1 MNLDKDTT
9 ATAYE
14 APANAPYIAPATEP
28 RRPRRLRNT
37 VIVFVVALLAGAGLT
52 VYALSHFGVL
62 NADAQAMLGAETA
75 EVAAAPDRA
84 TSPAMFAEPP
94 AATGDSGLSL
104 RMADLESRL
113 ARITVQA
120 DMASGNAARA
130 EGLLIAFATRR
141 ALDSGRSLGYL
152 DEQLQLRFGAA
163 QPEAVSIIREFAEN
177 PITQEALID
186 ELESLSGALT
196 TDTDDGFWGSLQRE
210 AAELFLIRHAGT
222 PSTAS
227 AQRLDRARRFVR
239 NGNVAAAIAE
249 VEKMPGS
256 AKAAGW
262 LDRARRYAKV
272 QEQLDVLETAAIFE
286 PKMLRD
292 TRGSVVEQ
300 PSPVPS
306 RAPVSTLP

>member
-1 MNLDKDTT
+1 MTLDKDTT
-9 ATAYE
+9 TPDYA
-14 APANAPYIAPATEP
+14 APYPAAPDMSGP
-28 RRPRRLRNT
+28 RPRRTRMRT
-37 VIVFVVALLAGAGLT
+37 MAIGILLALFAGAAIA
-52 VYALSHFGVL
+52 VYALLYFGAL
-62 NADAQAMLGAETA
+62 NPRAEAVLGAESA
-75 EVAAAPDRA
+75 AVAPSTVTDVAPARLA
-84 TSPAMFAEPP
+84 NVPVT
-94 AATGDSGLSL
+94 TGDSGLSL
-104 RMADLESRL
+104 RMADLETRL

-163 QPEAVSIIREFAEN
+163 QPEAVAIIREFSAN

-196 TDTDDGFWGSLQRE
+196 TDTDEGFWGNVQRE
-210 AAELFLIRHAGT
+210 FEELFLIRRAGT
-222 PSTAS
+222 TSTAS
-227 AQRLDRARRFVR
+227 ATRLDRARRFVR
-239 NGNVAAAIAE
+239 NGNVAAAVAE
-249 VEKMPGS
+249 IEKMPGA

-272 QEQLDVLETAAIFE
+272 QEELEVLETAAIFE

-292 TRGSVVEQ
+292 TTGSVVQQ

-306 RAPVSTLP
+306 TMTAPAAP